1 MSEVS
6 VEKKPRK
13 KSTTSS
19 KPIAT
24 VTPVIANSHTSQE
37 LMDALQNYFGFDSF
51 KGTQE
56 EIIQNVLNG
65 RDTFVIMPT
74 GGGKSLCYQLPAL
87 MMEGTAIVISPLI
100 ALMKNQVDAIR
111 GYSQG
116 DEIAHFLNSSL
127 TRTQIKQVKES
138 ITAKHTKLLYVAPET
153 LTKDENLEF
162 LRGVKV
168 SLIAVDE
175 AHCISEWGHDF
186 RPEYR
191 RIREMIDALGHSVP
205 VMALTATATP
215 KVQSDIVKTLDMT
228 NPSIFKSSF
237 NRTNLFYEI
246 RPKINKAQTIKEI
259 IQIFRTQPGASGI
272 VYVQSRKSTEELAQT
287 LEVNGIKAAPYH
299 AGLDT
304 KLRAKIQDDFL
315 MQEIDVICA
324 TIAFGMGIDKPDVRF
339 VIHYDIPKS
348 IENYYQET
356 GRAGRDGLEGR
367 CVAFYSAKDIAI
379 LEKFLRDKDAAE
391 RDMGGHL
398 LDEVVAFSETS
409 ACRRVFLLNYF
420 GENFAEKDCHKM
432 CDNCKNPK
440 EKIEV
445 KNEMKLALQSIQQT
459 KENYLVNLLV
469 DFITGKASKE
479 IKDFGF
485 DQYDLFGKGSEKEA
499 LFWHSIFRQGILH
512 GLILKDIEQYGV
524 LKLTEPGKKF
534 IAKPASI
541 KIAMNTNF
549 ETAGEIDEE
558 EAEARVV
565 ALDQT
570 LFKML
575 DDLRKSMAKTLKVPP
590 YVIFQ
595 DTSLQDMA
603 TQYPV
608 NLEDL
613 AKVNGVNASK
623 ANRYGKK
630 FVEVIARYVEENEID
645 RPQDIL
651 IKQIA
656 DKSKTKVSI
665 IQNIDR
671 KMPLEDIARLNQMK
685 MDDLMDE
692 MDIIVSSGT
701 KLNIDY
707 YLEDIVDESIQE
719 EIYDYFMQA
728 QTDDPEVAFKSLKD
742 DDITI
747 EEIKMV
753 RLKFLSEMAM

>member
-1 MSEVS
+1 MSETLAQ
-6 VEKKPRK
+6 KKK
-13 KSTTSS
+13 NKTTRPTAQTKSS
-19 KPIAT
+19 KSKDKASPGLT
-24 VTPVIANSHTSQE
+24 E
-37 LMDALQNYFGFDSF
+37 ALQQYFGFDQF
-51 KGTQE
+51 KDSQE
-56 EIIQNVLNG
+56 EIIQSVLDG
-65 RDTFVIMPT
+65 KDTFVIMPT

-116 DEIAHFLNSSL
+116 DEVAHFLNSSL
-127 TRTQIKQVKES
+127 TRTQIRQVKES
-138 ITAKHTKLLYVAPET
+138 ITNKHTKLLYVAPET

-215 KVQSDIVKTLDMT
+215 KVQSDIVKTLDMK
-228 NPSIFKSSF
+228 NHRVFKSSF
-237 NRTNLFYEI
+237 NRTNLYYEI
-246 RPKINKAQTIKEI
+246 RPKVNKSQTIKEI
-259 IQIFRTQPGASGI
+259 IQILRTQQGGSAI
-272 VYVQSRKSTEELAQT
+272 VYVQSRKSTEELAQV

-367 CVAFYSAKDIAI
+367 CVAFYSAKDILT

-391 RDMGGHL
+391 REMGAHL
-398 LDEVVAFSETS
+398 LDEVVAFAETS

-420 GENFAEKDCHKM
+420 GEHFEVEDCHKM
-432 CDNCKNPK
+432 CDNCRHPK
-440 EKIEV
+440 EKVEV
-445 KNEMKLALQSIQQT
+445 KQDMKLVLQSIQQT
-459 KENYLVNLLV
+459 KENYLVNLMV
-469 DFITGKASKE
+469 DFITGKATKE
-479 IKDFGF
+479 IKDYGF
-485 DQYDLFGKGSEKEA
+485 DEYDLFGKGHDHEPIY
-499 LFWHSIFRQGILH
+499 WHSICRHGILN
-512 GLILKDIEQYGV
+512 GLIIKDIEQYGT
-524 LKLTEPGKKF
+524 LKLTEAGKKF
-534 IAKPASI
+534 ISKPTSI
-541 KIAMNTNF
+541 KIALNTNF
-549 ETAGEIDEE
+549 EAQAELDEE

-570 LFKML
+570 LYKML
-575 DDLRKSMAKTLKVPP
+575 EDLRKSISRALKVPP

-595 DTSLQDMA
+595 DGSLQEMA
-603 TQYPV
+603 TEYPIT
-608 NLEDL
+608 LEDL
-613 AKVNGVNASK
+613 AKVNGVNLSK
-623 ANRYGKK
+623 AQRYGKK
-630 FVEVIARYVEENEID
+630 FVELIAKYVEDNEID
-645 RPQDIL
+645 RPQEIQ

-656 DKSKTKVSI
+656 DKSKTKVAI
-665 IQNIDR
+665 IQSIDR
-671 KMPLEDIARLNQMK
+671 KMPLEDIARTCQMK
-685 MDDLMDE
+685 MEELMDE

-701 KLNIDY
+701 KLNLDY
-707 YLEDIVDESIQE
+707 YLEDNVDETIQE
-719 EIYDYFMQA
+719 EIYDYFMTA
-728 QTDDPEVAFKSLKD
+728 ESDDAEMAYKSLKEE
-742 DDITI
+742 DITI
-747 EEIKMV
+747 EEIKLV

>member
-1 MSEVS
+1 MSGITV
-6 VEKKPRK
+6 KKKSRK
-13 KSTTSS
+13 KNEVVNTPILPSS
-19 KPIAT
+19 SGYSPAGLLE
-24 VTPVIANSHTSQE
+24 S
-37 LMDALQNYFGFDSF
+37 LQKHFGFDQF
-51 KGTQE
+51 KGNQE
-56 EIIQNVLNG
+56 DIIQNVLSG

-87 MMEGTAIVISPLI
+87 MMEGTAIIISPLI

-127 TRTQIKQVKES
+127 TRTQIKQVEDS
-138 ITAKHTKLLYVAPET
+138 ITQKHTKLLYVAPET

-215 KVQSDIVKTLDMT
+215 KVQSDIVKTLDMK
-228 NPSIFKSSF
+228 NHGVFKSSF

-246 RPKINKAQTIKEI
+246 RPKVNKAQTIKEI

-299 AGLDT
+299 AGLDG
-304 KLRAKIQDDFL
+304 KLRSKIQDDFL

-356 GRAGRDGLEGR
+356 GRAGRDGIEGR
-367 CVAFYSAKDIAI
+367 CVAFYSAKDIAN

-391 RDMGGHL
+391 RDMGAHL
-398 LDEVVAFSETS
+398 LDEVVAFSETA

-420 GENFAEKDCHKM
+420 GENFVEKDCHKM
-432 CDNCKNPK
+432 CDNCKHPK
-440 EKIEV
+440 ERIEV
-445 KNEMKLALQSIQQT
+445 KSEMKLALQVVDAT
-459 KENYLVNLLV
+459 KENYLISLLV
-469 DFITGKASKE
+469 EFITGKATKE
-479 IKDFGF
+479 IKDYGF
-485 DQYDLFGKGSEKEA
+485 DEYDLFGKGADKDP
-499 LFWHSIFRQGILH
+499 LFWHSIFRQGMLH
-512 GLILKDIEQYGV
+512 GLLLKDIEQYGV
-524 LKLTEPGKKF
+524 IKLTDEGKKF
-534 IAKPASI
+534 MTKPASI
-541 KIAMNTNF
+541 KIAINTDF
-549 ETAGEIDEE
+549 AAPADIDDEDG
-558 EAEARVV
+558 EARVV
-565 ALDQT
+565 ALDT
-570 LFKML
+570 VLFNML
-575 DDLRKSMAKTLKVPP
+575 ADLRKSMAKQLKVPP

-595 DTSLQDMA
+595 DTSLSDMA
-603 TQYPV
+603 TQYPIT
-608 NLEDL
+608 LDDL
-613 AKVNGVNASK
+613 TKVNGVNASK
-623 ANRYGKK
+623 AQRYGKK
-630 FVEVIARYVEENEID
+630 FVELIAKYVIENEID
-645 RPQDIL
+645 RPDEMV

-656 DKSKTKVSI
+656 DKSKTKVAI
-665 IQNIDR
+665 IQCIDR
-671 KMPLEDIARLNQMK
+671 KMPLEDIARSNQLK
-685 MDDLMDE
+685 LDELIEE

-701 KLNIDY
+701 KLNLDY
-707 YLEDIVDESIQE
+707 YLEDSVDESIQE
-719 EIYDYFMQA
+719 EIFDYFMSA
-728 QTDDPEVAFKSLKD
+728 ESDDPELAFKKLKED
-742 DDITI
+742 DVTI
-747 EEIKMV
+747 EEIKLV
-753 RLKFLSEMAM
+753 RIKFLSEMAM

>member
-1 MSEVS
+1 MSEIT
-6 VEKKPRK
+6 VEKKSRRK
-13 KSTTSS
+13 NEVVNTPILPSS
-19 KPIAT
+19 SGYS
-24 VTPVIANSHTSQE
+24 PVRLLES
-37 LMDALQNYFGFDSF
+37 LQKHFGFDQF
-51 KGTQE
+51 KGNQE
-56 EIIQNVLNG
+56 DIIQNVLSG

-87 MMEGTAIVISPLI
+87 MMEGTAIIISPLI

-127 TRTQIKQVKES
+127 TRTQIKQVKDS
-138 ITAKHTKLLYVAPET
+138 ITQKHTKLLYVAPET

-215 KVQSDIVKTLDMT
+215 KVQSDIVKTLDMK
-228 NPSIFKSSF
+228 NYGVFKSSF

-246 RPKINKAQTIKEI
+246 RPKVTKAQTIKEI
-259 IQIFRTQPGASGI
+259 IQILRTQPGASGI
-272 VYVQSRKSTEELAQT
+272 IYVQSRKSTEELAQT

-299 AGLDT
+299 AGLDG
-304 KLRAKIQDDFL
+304 KLRSKIQDDFL

-356 GRAGRDGLEGR
+356 GRAGRDGIEGR
-367 CVAFYSAKDIAI
+367 CVAFYSAKDILT

-391 RDMGGHL
+391 RDMGAHL
-398 LDEVVAFSETS
+398 LDEVVAFSETA

-420 GENFAEKDCHKM
+420 GEEFAEKDCHKM

-440 EKIEV
+440 ERIEV
-445 KNEMKLALQSIQQT
+445 RNEMKLALQVVSAT
-459 KENYLVNLLV
+459 KENYLVSLLV
-469 DFITGKASKE
+469 EFITGKGTKE
-479 IKDFGF
+479 IKDYGF
-485 DQYDLFGKGSEKEA
+485 DEYDLFGKGADKDP

-512 GLILKDIEQYGV
+512 GLLLKDIEQYGV
-524 LKLTEPGKKF
+524 IKLTEAGRKF
-534 IAKPASI
+534 ISKPTSI
-541 KIAMNTNF
+541 KIAINTNF
-549 ETAGEIDEE
+549 DAPVDSDDEDG
-558 EAEARVV
+558 EARVV
-565 ALDQT
+565 ALDTT
-570 LFKML
+570 LYNML
-575 DDLRKSMAKTLKVPP
+575 TDLRKSMAKQLKVPP

-595 DTSLQDMA
+595 DTSLSDMA
-603 TQYPV
+603 TQYPIT
-608 NLEDL
+608 LDDL
-613 AKVNGVNASK
+613 TKVNGVNASK
-623 ANRYGKK
+623 AQRYGKK
-630 FVEVIARYVEENEID
+630 FVELIAKYVQENDID
-645 RPQDIL
+645 RPDEMV

-656 DKSKTKVSI
+656 DKSKTKVAI
-665 IQNIDR
+665 IQCIDR
-671 KMPLEDIARLNQMK
+671 KMPLEDIARANQFK
-685 MDDLMDE
+685 LDELIEE

-701 KLNIDY
+701 KLNLDY
-707 YLEDIVDESIQE
+707 YLEDNVDESIQE
-719 EIYDYFMQA
+719 EIYDYFMAA
-728 QTDDPEVAFKSLKD
+728 QSDDPEVAFQKLKEE
-742 DDITI
+742 DITI
-747 EEIKMV
+747 EEIKLV

>member
-1 MSEVS
+1 MSEIT
-6 VEKKPRK
+6 VEKKTAK
-13 KSTTSS
+13 KTKSVKSTATSVVIPSSNYSS
-19 KPIAT
+19 KDL
-24 VTPVIANSHTSQE
+24 QE
-37 LMDALQNYFGFDSF
+37 ALQKYFGFDQF
-51 KGTQE
+51 KGEQE
-56 EIIQNVLNG
+56 EIIQSVLAG

-74 GGGKSLCYQLPAL
+74 GGGKSMCYQLPAL
-87 MMEGTAIVISPLI
+87 MLEGTAIIISPLI

-127 TRTQIKQVKES
+127 TRTQIKAVKDA
-138 ITAKHTKLLYVAPET
+138 ITQKHTKLLYVAPET

-191 RIREMIDALGHSVP
+191 RIREMIDSLGHSVP

-215 KVQSDIVKTLDMT
+215 KVQSDIVKTLDMKE
-228 NPSIFKSSF
+228 PGVFKSSF
-237 NRTNLFYEI
+237 NRTNLYYEI
-246 RPKINKAQTIKEI
+246 RPKVNKAQTIKEI

-272 VYVQSRKSTEELAQT
+272 VYVQSRKSTEELATT

-304 KLRAKIQDDFL
+304 KLRGKIQDDFL

-367 CVAFYSAKDIAI
+367 CVAFYSARDIVN

-391 RDMGGHL
+391 RDMGAHL
-398 LDEVVAFSETS
+398 LDEVVAFSETA

-420 GENFAEKDCHKM
+420 GENFEEYDCHKM
-432 CDNCKNPK
+432 CDNCRHPK

-445 KNEMKLALQSIQQT
+445 KNEMKLALQAIQQT
-459 KENYLVNLLV
+459 KENYLVSLMV
-469 DFITGKASKE
+469 EFITGKATKE

-485 DQYDLFGKGSEKEA
+485 DEYDLFGKGADKEA
-499 LFWHSIFRQGILH
+499 IFWHSIMRQGILN
-512 GLILKDIEQYGV
+512 GLISKDIEQYGV
-524 LKLTEPGKKF
+524 LKLTEAGKKF
-534 IAKPASI
+534 ITKPTSL
-541 KIAMNTNF
+541 KIAINTNF
-549 ETAGEIDEE
+549 EALAEADEE

-570 LFKML
+570 LYKML
-575 DDLRKSMAKTLKVPP
+575 DDMRKQMAKQLKVPP

-603 TQYPV
+603 TQYPIT
-608 NLEDL
+608 LDDL
-613 AKVNGVNASK
+613 TKVNGVNASK
-623 ANRYGKK
+623 AQRYGKK
-630 FVEVIARYVEENEID
+630 FVEVIAKYVEENEID
-645 RPQDIL
+645 RPDDIQ

-656 DKSKTKVSI
+656 DKSKTKVAI
-665 IQNIDR
+665 IQSVDR
-671 KMPLEDIARLNQMK
+671 KMPLEDIARTAQLK
-685 MDDLMDE
+685 MDELMDE

-701 KLNIDY
+701 KLNLDY
-707 YLEDIVDESIQE
+707 YLEDNVDESIQD
-719 EIYDYFMQA
+719 EIDDYFMTA
-728 QTDDPEVAFKSLKD
+728 DTDDPEKAFKKLKD
-742 DDITI
+742 EDITI
-747 EEIKMV
+747 EEIKLV